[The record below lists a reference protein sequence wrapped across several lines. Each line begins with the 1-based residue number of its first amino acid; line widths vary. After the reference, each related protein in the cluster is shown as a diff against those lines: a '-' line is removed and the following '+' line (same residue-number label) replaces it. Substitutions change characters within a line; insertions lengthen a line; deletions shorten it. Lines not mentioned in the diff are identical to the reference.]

1 MLMKTIENA
10 NLCLDK
16 RDRYLEERAHWVAT
30 LSDGVVVYGDDDR
43 GDEKIAWKR
52 LVGYCNDNY
61 LTIQALALRFRSYI
75 MKLDISECDRVAVV
89 NSVFFSY
96 PNVYKS
102 SYNIVF
108 EKNKNC
114 NVVQYILPE
123 LLIVREFSRNSECYE
138 HMLMRINHG

>member
-1 MLMKTIENA
+1 MLMSTIEDA
-10 NLCLDK
+10 NLCLNK

-30 LSDGVVVYGDDDR
+30 LSNDVVVYGDDDR

-52 LVGYCNDNY
+52 LVAYCTVNS
-61 LTIQALALRFRSYI
+61 LTIRALALRFRNHI
-75 MKLDISECDRVAVV
+75 MKLDIGEYDRIAVV

-114 NVVQYILPE
+114 NVIQYILPE
-123 LLIVREFSRNSECYE
+123 LLVVREFNRDSECYE
-138 HMLMRINHG
+138 HMLVRINYG